1 MGKFDGILIMSDY
14 DGTLTVRKGAISEE
28 NRRAVEYFESEGGIF
43 CIASG
48 RDREFVLEL
57 GRQIPLNGWCI
68 TVNGTVICSPDG
80 RENAV
85 ELPFPKGDMAEVCRR
100 VIDACPRILN
110 IRHYEGADFRELCPA
125 DRFEDFYPSLPEPL
139 YKLVVIVETEDSDE
153 YKERIEALLGEDY
166 IVARSW
172 PNGIEIQPA
181 GTGKGDAI
189 ARLRE
194 LYGGRIH
201 TVIAVG
207 DYENDIDMIKKA
219 DIGYAVANAI
229 DSVKAVADRITV
241 ANTEHAIAAIVAELD
256 K

>member
-1 MGKFDGILIMSDY
+1 MEKFDGILIMSDY
-14 DGTLTVRKGAISEE
+14 DGTLSVRKGEISEE

-57 GRQIPLNGWCI
+57 GRQIPLNGWCV

-80 RENAV
+80 RKNAV
-85 ELPFPKGDMAEVCRR
+85 ELPFPKGDIMRVCRR
-100 VIDACPRILN
+100 VIDACPKLQN
-110 IRHYEGADFRELCPA
+110 IRHYEGAVFAELYPT
-125 DRFEDFYPSLPEPL
+125 DRFEDFYPNLTKPL
-139 YKLVVIVETEDSDE
+139 YKLVVVVSAEDSDE
-153 YKERIEALLGEDY
+153 YKEKIATLLGEDY

-172 PNGIEIQPA
+172 RNGIEIQPA

-189 ARLRE
+189 ARLRG
-194 LYGGRIH
+194 LYGGKIH

-207 DYENDIDMIKKA
+207 DYENDIDMIRKA
-219 DIGYAVANAI
+219 DIGYAVANAT
-229 DSVKAVADRITV
+229 DSVKAAADRITV
-241 ANTEHAIAAIVAELD
+241 ANTEHALAAIIAELD